1 MDSTENERGAEPTKI
16 IIADDHPLVRESL
29 RQMLRGHSD
38 LEVVAEAS
46 DGSEVVELCRRLH
59 PELVLMDIRMP
70 KMDGI
75 EATRQIKRESPSTIV
90 LVLTAFE
97 NPDYMA
103 EALKAG
109 VSGYILKEAD
119 SQQIIGAIR
128 RTLEGELPLS
138 QEVAARL
145 LMRLINERQQEK
157 TPEEL
162 SSSSRKLAAQR
173 PAEPPPLREP
183 LTIREKEV
191 LRLLVQGQTN
201 QQIAKSLFISTS
213 TVKHHVGH
221 LMAKLGASDR
231 VQAAI
236 MAIELGL
243 VTDHLD

>member
-29 RQMLRGHSD
+29 GQMLNAHSD

-70 KMDGI
+70 NIDGI
-75 EATRQIKRESPSTIV
+75 EATRQIKRDSPSTIV

-162 SSSSRKLAAQR
+162 SSSSRKSAEQR
-173 PAEPPPLREP
+173 PVPPPLREP

-236 MAIELGL
+236 IAIELGL